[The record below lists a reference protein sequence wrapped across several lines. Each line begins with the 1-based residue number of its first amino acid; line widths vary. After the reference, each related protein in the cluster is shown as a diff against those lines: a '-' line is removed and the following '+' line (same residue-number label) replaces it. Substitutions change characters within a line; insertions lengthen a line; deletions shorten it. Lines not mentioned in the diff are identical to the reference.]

1 MDERVYFSPGYQRG
15 IKNRMTRNACVGR
28 AQRIAQEAPMVL
40 RLIQEVIVPQARRQH
55 EADQRRRQSAV
66 ERRGGTFLPEGAS
79 HVDAGAAQSPPVHY
93 PEGEEGWH
101 MFAGDLG
108 TGRIDVEF
116 ASSFERGVHASVFG
130 AHDIE
135 ADPVRVGEEVAFLS
149 WDLVERHT
157 FPEQLAIR
165 HLKSGK
171 GLSQKQ
177 ADWVEKMVLEAPDKE
192 RKAQERREARAA
204 QEARSEYVGEVG
216 ERLRGIQGRVVMTKR
231 LDGDQWGPK
240 CLVKILQGDNILVT
254 FSTASWA
261 FGVERGDEVTID
273 GTVKSQQEYQGA
285 KQTTLTRTKRVD

>member
-1 MDERVYFSPGYQRG
+1 MDEKHSSPAYQRG

-79 HVDAGAAQSPPVHY
+79 HVDAGAAQSPPVRY

-101 MFAGDLG
+101 MFDADRGA
-108 TGRIDVEF
+108 GRIDVEF
-116 ASSFERGVHASVFG
+116 ASSFDIYASIF

-135 ADPVRVGEEVAFLS
+135 ADPVRVGEEVAFLP
-149 WDLVERHT
+149 WDLVENHT

-216 ERLRGIQGRVVMTKR
+216 ERLRGVQGRVVMAKY

-261 FGVERGDEVTID
+261 FGVERGDEVIID